1 MEFFGTLFGAF
12 VAWKVL
18 FWLTAGLLFP
28 AFWIWMIVDA
38 ILRDTSAFS
47 SRSTNEKLIWI
58 LAIAFVHA
66 ASIVYFFAIWLPA
79 RNRAVATYT
88 SPVAA

>member
-12 VAWKVL
+12 IAWKLVVG
-18 FWLTAGLLFP
+18 LTVGLLFP

-38 ILRDTSAFS
+38 ILRDTTAFT

-58 LAIAFVHA
+58 LAIAFLHV
-66 ASIVYFFAIWLPA
+66 ASIVYFFVIWLPA
-79 RNRAVATYT
+79 RNRAAAA
-88 SPVAA
+88 SPLPVSA